1 MPARNR
7 YPTAIKNTLIFVLL
21 LAVLAATA
29 ALVGT
34 DRTRTATLLGRFS
47 DRLSGVDYRW
57 AYLRDAADDRILDSC
72 LILGNRFTLK
82 ADLTSSPHA
91 CRLSMPKLGYE
102 AQLEL
107 RPRRTVELTIDPE
120 PLDLQREEAIR
131 EAIEQLDSTG
141 VSLPDSVWL
150 ALKEQKR
157 REREEA
163 R

>member
-1 MPARNR
+1 
-7 YPTAIKNTLIFVLL
+7 
-21 LAVLAATA
+21 
-29 ALVGT
+29 
-34 DRTRTATLLGRFS
+34 
-47 DRLSGVDYRW
+47 
-57 AYLRDAADDRILDSC
+57 
-72 LILGNRFTLK
+72 
-82 ADLTSSPHA
+82 
-91 CRLSMPKLGYE
+91 MPKLGYE

-131 EAIEQLDSTG
+131 EAIERLDSTG

>member
-1 MPARNR
+1 M
-7 YPTAIKNTLIFVLL
+7 KNTLIFVLL

-47 DRLSGVDYRW
+47 DRLGGVDYRW

-107 RPRRTVELTIDPE
+107 RPRRTV
-120 PLDLQREEAIR
+120 
-131 EAIEQLDSTG
+131 
-141 VSLPDSVWL
+141 